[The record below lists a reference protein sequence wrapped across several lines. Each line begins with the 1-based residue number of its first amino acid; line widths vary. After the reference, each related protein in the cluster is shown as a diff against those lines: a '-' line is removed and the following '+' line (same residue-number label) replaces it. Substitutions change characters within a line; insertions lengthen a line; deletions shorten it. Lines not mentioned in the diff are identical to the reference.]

1 MTNYFL
7 WLTFP
12 ITLSKIIPP
21 SLLDDYDHQLLSILK
36 ELTTIHYIPLTSPT
50 PKLEV
55 NVINISIKETIKL
68 LSKTIKYIQH
78 NDNIVV
84 VKNDLFQITKN
95 IFSIMRTIYNS
106 LNDCL
111 DDCNRNTK
119 EQVKFFT
126 LLKTYI
132 EKQQIVLYQVSNN
145 WLTL

>member
-21 SLLDDYDHQLLSILK
+21 SLLDEYDVQLLSILK
-36 ELTTIHYIPLTSPT
+36 EITTIQCIPQLPTST
-50 PKLEV
+50 KLES
-55 NVINISIKETIKL
+55 NVVNISVKETIKL
-68 LSKTIKYIQH
+68 LSKTIKYIQY
-78 NDNIVV
+78 NDNIVL
-84 VKNDLFQITKN
+84 KSDLFQITKN
-95 IFSIMRTIYNS
+95 IFSIMRIMYDS
-106 LNDCL
+106 LKDCL
-111 DDCNRNTK
+111 DVCNRHSK

-145 WLTL
+145 WLT

>member
-21 SLLDDYDHQLLSILK
+21 SLLDDYDIQLLSILK
-36 ELTTIHYIPLTSPT
+36 EITTIQCIPSFPRST
-50 PKLEV
+50 KLEG
-55 NVINISIKETIKL
+55 NVINISVKETIKL
-68 LSKTIKYIQH
+68 LSKTIKYIKY

-84 VKNDLFQITKN
+84 VKNDLFQITKS
-95 IFSIMRTIYNS
+95 IFSIMRTIYES

-111 DDCNRNTK
+111 DGCNRHSK

-145 WLTL
+145 WLT